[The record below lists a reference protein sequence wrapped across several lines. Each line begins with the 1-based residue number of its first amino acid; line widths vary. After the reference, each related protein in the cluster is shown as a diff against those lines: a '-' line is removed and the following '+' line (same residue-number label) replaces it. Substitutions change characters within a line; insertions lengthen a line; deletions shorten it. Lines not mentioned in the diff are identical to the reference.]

1 MGPSAALGTMWRKT
15 GEKPGDERPRP
26 VRFFPLDCPTQVYF
40 VWTCG
45 RAAARIE
52 MRIFVVVRLAYHRSY
67 WAATASACASH
78 WCGRFFTAGLPLN
91 CPSQPRVTGWLPWK
105 VGVVLV
111 QQVGHDCFFSLHPRD
126 RLRSGRI
133 GVGATVVVRLN
144 FATPR
149 TTRSARA
156 TRTRASS
163 PSPPPGRDPSPPC
176 TPSPLSPSFRACS
189 GR

>member
-1 MGPSAALGTMWRKT
+1 MMLRCGHRSATCTFDSKETRRK
-15 GEKPGDERPRP
+15 P

-52 MRIFVVVRLAYHRSY
+52 MRTFVVVRLAYHRSY

-78 WCGRFFTAGLPLN
+78 WCGRFWYSRFAIELPEPAPRDGLAPLEGWRGFGTAGWPRLLFLP
-91 CPSQPRVTGWLPWK
+91 S
-105 VGVVLV
+105 
-111 QQVGHDCFFSLHPRD
+111 SA

-133 GVGATVVVRLN
+133 GVGAVVPGGLN
-144 FATPR
+144 FATPG

-176 TPSPLSPSFRACS
+176 TPSRPSSSCRACS
-189 GR
+189 GP

>member
-1 MGPSAALGTMWRKT
+1 MGPSAALGTTRRKT
-15 GEKPGDERPRP
+15 GRRTAAAGAFFSPRLP
-26 VRFFPLDCPTQVYF
+26 NTSLDYF

-52 MRIFVVVRLAYHRSY
+52 MRTFVVVRLAYHRSY

-78 WCGRFFTAGLPLN
+78 WCGRFWYSRFAIELPEPAPRDGLAPLEGWRGFGTAGWPRLLFLP
-91 CPSQPRVTGWLPWK
+91 S
-105 VGVVLV
+105 
-111 QQVGHDCFFSLHPRD
+111 SA

-133 GVGATVVVRLN
+133 GVGAVVPGGLN
-144 FATPR
+144 FATPG

-176 TPSPLSPSFRACS
+176 TPSRPSSSCRACS
-189 GR
+189 GP